1 MRHNLLFLCGDLKLI
16 ERLEAALP
24 KDGTVMALD
33 PRTGDSDDLAA
44 RFKPDAVIIDAGAH
58 GGAKT
63 VLERMAAVRARFPG
77 LPLIAIGDEMSAQL
91 ILTAFRAG
99 VDDFVDRDASDA
111 EIRNTILSRIR
122 EKGAGGKDGT
132 GNAQVNIL
140 SSAQNDQDVDLAL
153 NIASLMAAAGSDRRV
168 LLLDLSL
175 PVTPIRASLGLEAG
189 FTVTAALRDVAR
201 LDRTFLD
208 AALVRAPDTGLYLLP
223 LADEDNDAALPA
235 PRDLAVVLQVL
246 ITLFDSVV
254 IHWGAFSRPALRAGT
269 VQGAVFLGC
278 NQRFASI
285 RNAKSFLAQLHGAEH
300 GIEPVLVIHQLDAN
314 LVPSPEEIVA
324 ATGARHSLTLRANWG
339 VLALAHNRGRPLG
352 LAGPSS
358 YSDALRTH
366 LARTGLLPQAPAEHV
381 TVKLLQWLNRA
392 RTG

>member
-1 MRHNLLFLCGDLKLI
+1 MRHNLLFLCGDAKLI
-16 ERLEAALP
+16 ERLETALAD
-24 KDGTVMALD
+24 DGAVMALD
-33 PRTGDSDDLAA
+33 PRTGGSDDLAA
-44 RFKPDAVIIDAGAH
+44 RFKPDAVVIDAGAH
-58 GGAKT
+58 SGAKT
-63 VLERMAAVRARFPG
+63 MLERMTAVRARFPA

-111 EIRNTILSRIR
+111 EIRNMILSRIR
-122 EKGAGGKDGT
+122 EKSTGGT
-132 GNAQVNIL
+132 GGAPVAQVNIL
-140 SSAQNDQDVDLAL
+140 SPAPSDEDADLAL
-153 NIASLMAAAGSDRRV
+153 NIASLMAAAGRRA

-189 FTVTAALRDVAR
+189 FTVMAALRDVAR

-208 AALVRAPDTGLYLLP
+208 AALARAPDTGLYLLP
-223 LADEDNDAALPA
+223 LADEDTDAVLPA
-235 PRDLAVVLQVL
+235 PRDLAVLLQVL
-246 ITLFDSVV
+246 GTLFDSVV

-285 RNAKSFLAQLHGAEH
+285 RNAKSFLAHLHTAQL

-314 LVPSPEEIVA
+314 LVPSPGEIIA
-324 ATGARHSLTLRANWG
+324 ATGARHSFTLRANWSA
-339 VLALAHNRGRPLG
+339 LALAHNRGRPLG

-366 LARTGLLPQAPAEHV
+366 LAGTGLLPQAPAEPV
-381 TVKLLQWLNRA
+381 TVKLLHWLNRA